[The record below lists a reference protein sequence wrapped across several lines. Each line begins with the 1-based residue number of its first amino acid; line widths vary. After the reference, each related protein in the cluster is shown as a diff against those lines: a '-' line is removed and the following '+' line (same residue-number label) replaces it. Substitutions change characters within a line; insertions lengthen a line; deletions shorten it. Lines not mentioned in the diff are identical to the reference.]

1 MSERELRKNQSM
13 YIEKPGQLVQN
24 SSVADSSYFKHAECV
39 RRFNLLL
46 EFVVGGLNQVDEDL
60 NQDFMI
66 QEYLQIVCVLHEVAT
81 PSQYSHYSKVRIG
94 SGAVYW

>member
-1 MSERELRKNQSM
+1 M
-13 YIEKPGQLVQN
+13 YIEKPGQLVQD

-66 QEYLQIVCVLHEVAT
+66 QEYLQIMSVHCAKLRCHSLSMLSFTAT
-81 PSQYSHYSKVRIG
+81 TAK
-94 SGAVYW
+94 